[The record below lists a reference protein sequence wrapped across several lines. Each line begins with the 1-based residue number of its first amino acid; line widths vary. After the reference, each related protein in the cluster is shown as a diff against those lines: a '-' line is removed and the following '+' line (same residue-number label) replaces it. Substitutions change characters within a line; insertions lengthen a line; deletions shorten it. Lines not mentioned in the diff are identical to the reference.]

1 MKKILSLTALAVLIA
16 SSSVALARGG
26 GASGFSPGHQMRNAG
41 GPARTVHGASTFAPG
56 HLMRS
61 AGGPANT
68 VRGASTF
75 APGHIK

>member
-1 MKKILSLTALAVLIA
+1 MNKILSFAAVAVMVA

-41 GPARTVHGASTFAPG
+41 GPAHTVHGASSYSPG
-56 HLMRS
+56 HLMRN

-75 APGHIK
+75 APGHLK

>member
-1 MKKILSLTALAVLIA
+1 MNRFLSFAAVTVLIA

-26 GASGFSPGHQMRNAG
+26 GASGLSPGHQLRNAG
-41 GPARTVHGASTFAPG
+41 GPAHTVRGASTYSPG
-56 HLMRS
+56 HLMRN

-75 APGHIK
+75 APGHLR